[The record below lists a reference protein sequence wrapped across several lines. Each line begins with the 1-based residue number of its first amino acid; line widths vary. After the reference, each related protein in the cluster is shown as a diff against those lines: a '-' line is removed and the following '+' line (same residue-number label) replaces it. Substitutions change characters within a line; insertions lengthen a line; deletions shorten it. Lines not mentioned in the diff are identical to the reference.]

1 MSGIAAAEEIV
12 LLSVWN
18 CSHLSIQM
26 VSHIS
31 RGSCCQV
38 LGVVF
43 MAPAFVFTRSLNNW
57 FTLSSYRIAL
67 AFTGI
72 SLLVVGTT
80 MVGYLPNG
88 R

>member
-1 MSGIAAAEEIV
+1 
-12 LLSVWN
+12 
-18 CSHLSIQM
+18 
-26 VSHIS
+26 
-31 RGSCCQV
+31 
-38 LGVVF
+38 
-43 MAPAFVFTRSLNNW
+43 MAPCLGTVSGPGSPLGGSPVWASDGIWHFHTFKSTLGAGVCLLCCN
-57 FTLSSYRIAL
+57 LSSRYRIAL